1 MDEIHTES
9 LSVRKFETSFEN
21 HTTTTN
27 TTQTTNKQRQ
37 TNKAE
42 MSSAN
47 WEMVN
52 GVRYPVGDPEEKP
65 TLVTVEGKWEE
76 GETFECEGGVWETIK
91 EISHEEAV
99 VIRDEQRVKK
109 EWTQRGSQV
118 IIDAT
123 DHELELAAF
132 GEGIPPGQ
140 SSSTDESQETIV
152 IYMDEEK
159 VEMPF
164 GFVEVAP
171 FLELLWRK
179 TGTDCDGEEDDMDF
193 PWGETYRVMLCETR
207 GSKL

>member
-1 MDEIHTES
+1 
-9 LSVRKFETSFEN
+9 
-21 HTTTTN
+21 
-27 TTQTTNKQRQ
+27 
-37 TNKAE
+37 

-47 WEMVN
+47 WELVN
-52 GVRYPVGDPEEKP
+52 GVLYPVGDPEGKP
-65 TLVTVEGKWEE
+65 TTLVTVEGKWEE
-76 GETFECEGGVWETIK
+76 GETFECEGEVWETIK